1 MLSDHAHHQ
10 QKTTD
15 SQSTSAPRCATEKR
29 ERSVSSDEGSDYGLA
44 KRARTTSFLR
54 TPNSAGQF
62 LVKLSHEAY
71 TVGWV
76 CALPLEMA
84 AARAMLDKEH
94 QPLNM
99 NPNDSKVYTF
109 GSIGPHNIVIA
120 CLPSGQYGTNSAAV
134 VANNMRWSFPSI
146 QTGLMV
152 GIGGGVPGRID
163 VRLGDVVVSNP
174 TADSPGVVQYDFG
187 KAVNDGKFE
196 RIGNLNKPPPPVLAA
211 VSRLRADHEF
221 QPSRVPDIL
230 ARMELHHPYMVE
242 FLHRNVDE
250 DRLFEAS
257 YEHSGET
264 CDDCDR
270 SRLVPRSL
278 RPTNNPSIHYGII
291 ASGNQVMKHAK
302 TRDRLAKELGLIC
315 FEMEAAGLMDNFPCL
330 IIRGICDYS
339 DSHKAKQWQKYAA
352 ATAAAYA
359 KELLSIIPPQGSFSI
374 QRQPEVR
381 DTETPSTDRKA
392 LLDSLKFDQ
401 IDKRHANIKANHA
414 KTCDWLLQHP
424 DYVIWLDRKMY
435 SQHHGFLWIRG
446 KPGAGKSTIMKFA
459 FNRARRRATSIG
471 PSISF
476 FFNARGEGLEKS
488 TLGMYRSLIHQ
499 LLEKMP
505 DLQILLDTNDGPQ
518 EIAVWNLE
526 KAKILFRSAVRKL
539 GQRQL
544 TCFIDA
550 LDECAESE
558 VREMVEVFEDL
569 GQYAVQN
576 DIRFYV
582 CFSSRHYPYID
593 IQYGQK
599 LILEDQIGH
608 ERDLAEYVR
617 TSLKAGTGPKS
628 EEVIAEILRKA
639 SGVFMWVVLVVDILN
654 KEYLRG
660 RLFAVKSRLKEI
672 PSELSELFQNI
683 LTRDQENL
691 DDLLLC
697 IQWVLYSARPLKRE
711 EYYFALASGLEP
723 DTLGEWDSN
732 EVPSE
737 FMDRLIVS
745 SSKGLAETTRSDD
758 KTVQFIHESVRDFLI
773 KDNGLRTLW
782 PEMGADFEAQSHN
795 RLRDCCH
802 EYSAQVNIS
811 RYLKDDDYR
820 LYTYREGFINLKAV
834 IDRGFPFLEYATS
847 QILYHADAA
856 ARTAPQT
863 EFLQHF
869 PLERWNQRSNIFEKH
884 QVRRQKPGATNIL
897 YIVAERGF
905 TKLVETALHH
915 DPDAEVRGGRHGYPL
930 LAALKEGHDDV
941 ARFLLQHIA
950 SSARKI
956 GSTAYNTP
964 ENETSSQVQ
973 PSIDCKDKEG
983 RTPLYFAAERG
994 QLDIAETLFD
1004 LGARP
1009 DLIPKDISYS
1019 PVVRAAEKGQEA
1031 FLRLILQK
1039 RSGSQL
1045 SVTPSMISRLPS
1057 SVDKLQDV
1065 KRALIRAAETGNT
1078 GTAQILLETGVSIDD
1093 GYKPD
1098 HTPLIAAVRK
1108 SQSRSIDLLLESGA
1122 DINRGSLLEGMKP
1135 IHWAITRENEA
1146 IIRLL
1151 IERGCDFEVQD
1162 ASGQTPLHIACQYE
1176 NRFRI
1181 VALLLEAGANVHVQD
1196 DNGDT
1201 PLFIAVLRDAID
1213 SVKLL
1218 LQHSICEHQRDND
1231 EITLTRGK
1239 SQQKFG
1245 SVPSDFRNLTN
1256 KLGQT
1261 ALFKVRPYTPRILEV
1276 LLNEGLDPTHQDN
1289 LGQNFLHEACKRGSS
1304 SSRYFEGVG
1313 KAIENGLEIDCRDYE
1328 GRTPLMNAARG
1339 WDSRLVDFL
1348 LRRGADP
1355 NARDIKG
1362 QTPLSEILSVDYYE
1376 YRLEAVSATIRSLLD
1391 AGADV
1396 TESGPNGKDLKELA
1410 LRWSIKV

>member
-1 MLSDHAHHQ
+1 MFSDHGYLQPNGAA
-10 QKTTD
+10 
-15 SQSTSAPRCATEKR
+15 SQHTS
-29 ERSVSSDEGSDYGLA
+29 VQG
-44 KRARTTSFLR
+44 KRARTVSSEGEGHDDKFTKRS
-54 TPNSAGQF
+54 
-62 LVKLSHEAY
+62 KLCDSRLSMPFNAY

-84 AARAMLDKEH
+84 AARAMLDSEH

-99 NPNDSKVYTF
+99 NPNDSNVYTF
-109 GSIGPHNIVIA
+109 GNIGPHNIVIA

-146 QTGLMV
+146 QIGLMV
-152 GIGGGVPGRID
+152 GIGGGVPGKID

-187 KAVNDGKFE
+187 KAVNDGRFE

-211 VSRLRADHEF
+211 VSSLRADHEF

-230 ARMELHHPYMVE
+230 AHMELRHPYMVE
-242 FLHRNVDE
+242 FSYRNVDE

-330 IIRGICDYS
+330 VIRGICDYS
-339 DSHKAKQWQKYAA
+339 DSHKAKRWQKYAA

-359 KELLSIIPPQGSFSI
+359 KELLFMIPPQGSSSI

-381 DTETPSTDRKA
+381 DIATSSTDRKA

-414 KTCDWLLQHP
+414 KTCEWLLHHP
-424 DYVIWLDRKMY
+424 DYVTWIDRKMY

-459 FNRARRRATSIG
+459 FSRARRRATSIG

-488 TLGMYRSLIHQ
+488 TLGMYRSLIYQ

-505 DLQILLDTNDGPQ
+505 DLQVLLDTNDGPQ
-518 EIAVWNLE
+518 EIAVWDLE

-576 DIRFYV
+576 DLRFYV

-593 IQYGQK
+593 IQYGRK
-599 LILEDQIGH
+599 LTLEDQVGH

-697 IQWVLYSARPLKRE
+697 IQWVLYSVRPLKRE

-723 DTLGEWDSN
+723 DTLGEWDPN
-732 EVPSE
+732 EIPFE

-773 KDNGLRTLW
+773 KDNGLRSLW
-782 PEMGADFEAQSHN
+782 PEMSTDFEAQSHN

-802 EYSAQVNIS
+802 EYSTQVNIS
-811 RYLKDDDYR
+811 GYLQDDDFLFR
-820 LYTYREGFINLKAV
+820 STKKESTDFKAV
-834 IDRGFPFLEYATS
+834 IDRGFPFLEYATN
-847 QILYHADAA
+847 QVLYHADAA
-856 ARTAPQT
+856 ARTVPQT
-863 EFLQHF
+863 EFLQQF
-869 PLERWNQRSNIFEKH
+869 PLEQWVQRSNIFEKH
-884 QVRRQKPGATNIL
+884 KTRRQKHDATNLL

-915 DPDAEVRGGRHGYPL
+915 NPNAEIHGGRHGYPL

-941 ARFLLQHIA
+941 ARLLLQCIA
-950 SSARKI
+950 SSAREI
-956 GSTAYNTP
+956 ASTSYDTT
-964 ENETSSQVQ
+964 EFETSSQVH
-973 PSIDCKDKEG
+973 PSIECTDKEG

-994 QLDIAETLFD
+994 QIDIARMLFD
-1004 LGARP
+1004 LGAQL
-1009 DLIPKDISYS
+1009 DLIPKDIPFS
-1019 PVVRAAEKGQEA
+1019 PLVRAAEKGQEA
-1031 FLRLILQK
+1031 FVRLILEQ
-1039 RSGSQL
+1039 RSVLQARITTNETLRSPL
-1045 SVTPSMISRLPS
+1045 
-1057 SVDKLQDV
+1057 SVDKYENI
-1065 KRALIRAAETGNT
+1065 KTALVRAAETGNI
-1078 GTAQILLETGVSIDD
+1078 GTARIILETGISIDAKD
-1093 GYKPD
+1093 QRD
-1098 HTPLIAAVRK
+1098 FTPLFAAVRRA
-1108 SQSRSIDLLLESGA
+1108 QRSSIEFLLDSGA
-1122 DINRGSLLEGMKP
+1122 DINGWCGQHGAKP
-1135 IHWAITRENEA
+1135 IHEAVGDAPEA
-1146 IIRLL
+1146 IVRLL
-1151 IERGCDFEVQD
+1151 VQRGCDLEARD
-1162 ASGQTPLHIACQYE
+1162 AFGRTPIHTASKWSGKTE
-1176 NRFRI
+1176 N
-1181 VALLLEAGANVHVQD
+1181 VALLLEGGAYGFVQD
-1196 DNGDT
+1196 NRGDT
-1201 PLFIAVLRDAID
+1201 PLFTAAAYGHVGI
-1213 SVKLL
+1213 VKLL
-1218 LQHSICEHQRDND
+1218 LSHSIPTHHSNQA
-1231 EITLTRGK
+1231 GSMSSHGA
-1239 SQQKFG
+1239 SQQPFD
-1245 SVPSDFRNLTN
+1245 SEPSDSRHMVNI
-1256 KLGQT
+1256 LGET
-1261 ALFKVRPYTPRILEV
+1261 ALFKVRPYASDRILEV
-1276 LLNEGLDPTHQDN
+1276 LLNAGLDPTHHDN
-1289 LGQNFLHEACKRGSS
+1289 LGRNFLHEACQSS
-1304 SSRYFEGVG
+1304 SLSLGYLEGVQ
-1313 KAIENGLEIDCRDYE
+1313 KAVEKGLEIDGRDYE
-1328 GRTPLMNAARG
+1328 GRTPLMNAAKTPN
-1339 WDSRLVDFL
+1339 SRLFEFL
-1348 LRRGADP
+1348 LRHGADP
-1355 NARDIKG
+1355 NAKDKQGR
-1362 QTPLSEILSVDYYE
+1362 TPLSEAITRRSPDIVN
-1376 YRLEAVSATIRSLLD
+1376 SLLD
-1391 AGADV
+1391 RGADV
-1396 TESGPNGKDLKELA
+1396 TAPGPNGERLLDMAVQRGNDAILELVRKA
-1410 LRWSIKV
+1410 LERKSVTS